1 MKRDMILL
9 TMSEW
14 LPDPDLDELV
24 QVLNRSSL
32 GSTERLPEAQED
44 LSKEILS
51 REALPSE
58 GLPLNTPSLEGP
70 SFQDLSSQDRARAG
84 LHREQGALG
93 HEATKHRAGLEAPRS
108 ESFPSLHSEQPP
120 VATPGLLEPLFR
132 QLAESGASD
141 LLLVPGEPPVL
152 RLHGH
157 LRRLQQPALTPD
169 DLTTLFEPYLG
180 GYRGQRL
187 KERGS
192 VDISLTWGG
201 APTSLGGPKVSRR
214 FRINLHRQRGSL
226 AAAVRALPSEIPSL
240 ASLNLPTSLGSWVTT
255 AQGLILL
262 CGATGSGKSSTL
274 AALVAE
280 INRTRACHIVT
291 IEDPVEYVHPPGKSV
306 VEQLEVGRDT
316 PSFADALR
324 STLRQDPDVILVG
337 EMRDLETISAVLTAA
352 ETGHL
357 VLSTLHSGDST
368 RAIYRM
374 VDVFPPEQ
382 QAQVRHQLSQALSAI
397 VVQHLIPRVGG
408 VGRVPAVEI
417 LRATYPVRHHIRR
430 QQFEKLYNEIHL
442 GQRHGMRT
450 LEASLASLVL
460 AGAIEM
466 DEARLRANHPDEL
479 ETLLGT

>member
-1 MKRDMILL
+1 
-9 TMSEW
+9 MSEL

-24 QVLNRSSL
+24 QVLNRSSA
-32 GSTERLPEAQED
+32 GSKTELQPSPQDLPRENLPLEEIAPNEALRGVLAPQGEAGLDVQRGNSASASLLPEQSTAVQ
-44 LSKEILS
+44 
-51 REALPSE
+51 A
-58 GLPLNTPSLEGP
+58 
-70 SFQDLSSQDRARAG
+70 
-84 LHREQGALG
+84 
-93 HEATKHRAGLEAPRS
+93 
-108 ESFPSLHSEQPP
+108 
-120 VATPGLLEPLFR
+120 GLLEPLF
-132 QLAESGASD
+132 QDLAETGASD

-157 LRRLQQPALTPD
+157 LRRSQRPTLTPED
-169 DLTTLFEPYLG
+169 MTALFEPYLG
-180 GYRGQRL
+180 GYRKQKL
-187 KERGS
+187 EQRGS
-192 VDISLTWGG
+192 VDFSLTWEAARFGAGG
-201 APTSLGGPKVSRR
+201 ASDSGKTTRR

-240 ASLNLPTSLGSWVTT
+240 ESLNLPNSLASWGTT
-255 AQGLILL
+255 AQGLVLL

-316 PSFADALR
+316 PSFAEALR

-357 VLSTLHSGDST
+357 VFSTLHSGDST

-374 VDVFPPEQ
+374 VDVFPAQQ

-397 VVQHLIPRVGG
+397 VVQHLIPRIGG
-408 VGRVPAVEI
+408 GGRVPAVEI

-442 GQRHGMRT
+442 GQRQGMRT
-450 LEASLASLVL
+450 LEASLASLVS
-460 AGAIEM
+460 AGAIHV
-466 DEARLRANHPDEL
+466 DEARLRANHPEEL
-479 ETLLGT
+479 ETLLGV